1 MTFDAAEE
9 SFNTTFLKKCKII
22 FSLKL
27 RGAVLKNL
35 TQLWHKIL
43 LVYYPSLDKSFW
55 LYLVT
60 LVKNFQNEKLK
71 ILKIV
76 RLERNFKS
84 LQFFHLF

>member
-35 TQLWHKIL
+35 TQL
-43 LVYYPSLDKSFW
+43 
-55 LYLVT
+55 
-60 LVKNFQNEKLK
+60 
-71 ILKIV
+71 
-76 RLERNFKS
+76 
-84 LQFFHLF
+84 